1 MKALLDLV
9 LNGEVAGVAVAA
21 ALIVALRLLVPAH
34 GRRLLRQPIGFLLAH
49 LVGVGALQIMPAGA
63 PLRQI
68 IVVLALILLLASIGR
83 SAVLLVLDVV
93 VGRRLHRPPP
103 KIIRDLT
110 QGLVYG
116 VVFLISLR
124 AAGFDPGSL
133 LTTSALLTAVVG
145 LSLQE
150 TLGNL
155 FAGLAIQLQR
165 PFDVGDWIQ
174 FDDSDKRIGRV
185 VEINWRATTVVTLD
199 DVEVIVP
206 NGVLAKSPIKNFTK
220 PSPVSRR
227 SVYVL
232 APYDV
237 PPRRVHQAI
246 LDALDGAAGV
256 VAEPAPNVVTNRF
269 ADDGVEYWVRFW
281 TDQFHKRD
289 GVDGGVRDRIWYAFK
304 RAGIGIPFPTRT
316 VHLRH
321 DDEETRAKAAT
332 AATRRREVVLH
343 GVDFLGVLPAGELA
357 RVAAE
362 ARLRQYLAGEVIVRR
377 GDRSTDFFI
386 VDRGEVSVFVPESTE
401 GPAEREV
408 ARLGEGK
415 FFGEM
420 ALMTGEPR
428 TATVRASCDCEL
440 LVIGSETFKQ
450 SLESSPDLVERIS
463 HVLAE
468 RQALL
473 DEKASQR
480 AEDAAH
486 GSVVAERSTQ
496 LLRRIRGFFGM

>member
-1 MKALLDLV
+1 MAALLEQV
-9 LNGEVAGVAVAA
+9 LNGEVAGVAVAG
-21 ALIVALRLLVPAH
+21 ALIVGLRLLVPEH
-34 GRRLLRQPIGFLLAH
+34 GRKLLRQPIGFLIAH
-49 LVGVGALQIMPAGA
+49 LVGVGALQIMPEGA
-63 PLRQI
+63 PLRRAI
-68 IVVLALILLLASIGR
+68 SVLSLLFLLASIGR
-83 SAVLLVLDVV
+83 SLVLLVLDVA

-110 QGLVYG
+110 QGVVYG
-116 VVFLISLR
+116 VVLLISLR
-124 AAGFDPGSL
+124 AVGFDPGSL
-133 LTTSALLTAVVG
+133 LTTSALLTAVIG

-174 FDDSDKRIGRV
+174 FDTDDKRIGRV
-185 VEINWRATTVVTLD
+185 IEINWRATTVVTLD

-220 PSPVSRR
+220 PSPISRR
-227 SVYVL
+227 SVYVQ

-246 LDALDGAAGV
+246 LDAIDGAQGV
-256 VAEPAPNVVTNRF
+256 LPEPPPNVVTNRF

-304 RAGIGIPFPTRT
+304 RAGIGIPYPTRT
-316 VHLRH
+316 VHVRH
-321 DDEETRAKAAT
+321 DDEETRARAAET
-332 AATRRREVVLH
+332 ATKRREQVLH
-343 GVDFLGVLPAGELA
+343 GVDFLGVLPTDELA
-357 RVAAE
+357 RVAHE
-362 ARLRQYLAGEVIVRR
+362 ARLRQYLGGEIIVRR

-386 VDRGEVSVFVPESTE
+386 VERGEVAVCVPEAGE
-401 GPAEREV
+401 GSAEREV
-408 ARLGEGK
+408 ARLAEGK

-428 TATVRASCDCEL
+428 TATVRASSDCEL
-440 LVIGSETFKQ
+440 LVIGSETFKK

-473 DEKASQR
+473 EEQASIR
-480 AEDAAH
+480 ADGGGDGA
-486 GSVVAERSTQ
+486 VVAERGAQ
-496 LLRRIRGFFGM
+496 LLSRIRSFFRL